1 MSEELRVEV
10 PDPQTA
16 AATDA
21 GGRESGPQA
30 PVIAAR
36 ELRKSYPSG
45 DETLHV
51 LDGTELEIRAGE
63 RIAVLGASGIGKSTL
78 LHLLGG
84 LDHPDSGSI
93 AFRGVDLA
101 RMNERQL
108 AAYRNREVGFVFQFF
123 QLLPEFTALENVMMP
138 LLVGRETREV
148 RERAVE
154 LLAQVGLEARG
165 HHYPSQLSGGE
176 RQRVAIAR
184 ALVRRPSLVLADE
197 PTGNLD
203 VETGLRVME
212 VFARLQHEHG
222 AAIVMA
228 THNAAL
234 VEGFDRV
241 LYMQARGHLESRQDV
256 GGASAP

>member
-1 MSEELRVEV
+1 MSDPVS
-10 PDPQTA
+10 PGHPQTA
-16 AATDA
+16 GAAASDPEAGDA
-21 GGRESGPQA
+21 ASA
-30 PVIAAR
+30 PVISAR
-36 ELRKSYPSG
+36 AVDKSYPSG
-45 DETLHV
+45 DEVLHV
-51 LDGTELEIRAGE
+51 LQGTDLQIAAGE

-84 LDHPDSGSI
+84 LDHPDAGSI
-93 AFRGVDLA
+93 SFRGRDLA
-101 RMNERQL
+101 QMDERQL

-138 LLVGRETREV
+138 LLVGRETERV
-148 RERAVE
+148 RERAAE
-154 LLAQVGLEARG
+154 LLAQVGIEARG

-203 VETGLRVME
+203 VDTGLLVME
-212 VFARLQHEHG
+212 VFARLQREHG

-228 THNAAL
+228 THNTAL
-234 VEGFDRV
+234 VKGFDRV
-241 LYMQARGHLESRQDV
+241 LHMQPGGQLQARSDV
-256 GGASAP
+256 PGL